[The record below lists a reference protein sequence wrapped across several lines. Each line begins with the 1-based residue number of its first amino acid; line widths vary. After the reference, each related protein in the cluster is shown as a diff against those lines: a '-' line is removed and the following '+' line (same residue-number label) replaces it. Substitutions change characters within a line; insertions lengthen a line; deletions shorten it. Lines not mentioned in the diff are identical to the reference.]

1 MGKEKVENREKRG
14 TIEPRSTIWRKD
26 KAERGLG
33 FSNIYLHLSGFRIG
47 FFFALMFFFF
57 FGGLGLRFFYFFIF
71 NIVLRWKFVEASK
84 VSVLYIYIYIYIY
97 INKSHI

>member
-33 FSNIYLHLSGFRIG
+33 FSNIYLCLSSFRIG
-47 FFFALMFFFF
+47 FFFFFFWIYVF
-57 FGGLGLRFFYFFIF
+57 FFL
-71 NIVLRWKFVEASK
+71 NTVLMWTIMGVLEA
-84 VSVLYIYIYIYIY
+84 SVLY
-97 INKSHI
+97 NN

>member
-33 FSNIYLHLSGFRIG
+33 FSNIYLCLSSFRIG
-47 FFFALMFFFF
+47 FFFFFFF
-57 FGGLGLRFFYFFIF
+57 FGFMFFFFKYCVDVDNYGSLRGFGFI
-71 NIVLRWKFVEASK
+71 
-84 VSVLYIYIYIYIY
+84 
-97 INKSHI
+97 

>member
-33 FSNIYLHLSGFRIG
+33 FSNIYLCLSSFRIG
-47 FFFALMFFFF
+47 FFFFLNTVLMWTIM
-57 FGGLGLRFFYFFIF
+57 G
-71 NIVLRWKFVEASK
+71 VLEA
-84 VSVLYIYIYIYIY
+84 SVLY
-97 INKSHI
+97 NN

>member
-33 FSNIYLHLSGFRIG
+33 FSNIYLCLSSFRIG
-47 FFFALMFFFF
+47 FL
-57 FGGLGLRFFYFFIF
+57 FFYFFF
-71 NIVLRWKFVEASK
+71 GFMFFFLKYCVDVDNYGSLRGFGF
-84 VSVLYIYIYIYIY
+84 I
-97 INKSHI
+97 